1 MALQSTSILLQQQ
14 KALGDANKFVD
25 YSENID
31 KTLGEAIRKEV
42 DVRKKAEDNY
52 SQSMTEYE
60 IEQLKSDEYPADW
73 GPAMTSELNRQ
84 KQEYAAAAQVVKNT
98 RDKTSQEYID
108 AVAKM
113 SQLKTGMQGMRTKI
127 DLWKEN
133 ASEFAKLAEEGAITE
148 GLSVNERNKLFGY
161 NNSKNTKPVFQ
172 DGKFG
177 VEYTWVDKDGNERTE
192 IAYEG
197 EEPRV
202 VPPATKEIE
211 AINAKYNDA
220 VKLIGEGKWNEQAW
234 TQDIRNFT
242 NTLNFDQ
249 LRSFAGD
256 FESVN
261 GMQKFDDIGFV
272 KQRQEAY
279 ERTNPNSEYGKWW
292 QDPANKGELKE
303 GITQFF
309 KDTYLPKF
317 RAFKQDQVNTSRRNQ
332 AYNRALGGDKN
343 AFNIYKTMQV
353 NDDVRRMLSSHNVPN
368 GEDGKMYIS
377 QIETVFNGA
386 GLVDADG
393 APLNLGFIPA
403 GMDRKGIDVE
413 TAGYEEVVG
422 LVEKARAE
430 GKVSDANIRGT
441 TDGRFKQNIYDID
454 ALKPG
459 DSIVI
464 YPSEIRTA
472 GDENM
477 TRAQRAKYKPTAI
490 TIPEGLDSRRAVEA
504 FFRKAYKDSFE
515 DMVLDDAYLAGYGDG
530 TTPDN
535 PLVTE

>member
-1 MALQSTSILLQQQ
+1 MALESTSILLQQQ

-25 YSENID
+25 YSETIN
-31 KTLGEAIRKEV
+31 KTLGKAIEKEVEIRKE
-42 DVRKKAEDNY
+42 AEDTY
-52 SQSMTEYE
+52 SESMTEYE
-60 IEQLKSDEYPADW
+60 IEKLQTDEYPEDW
-73 GPAMTSELNRQ
+73 GPQMTAELSKQ
-84 KQEYAAAAQVVKNT
+84 KQEYAEAAQIVKTT
-98 RDKTSQEYID
+98 RDKTSKEYID

-113 SQLKTGMQGMRTKI
+113 SKLKVGMSGMRTKI
-127 DLWKEN
+127 GLWKEN
-133 ASEFAKLAEEGAITE
+133 AREFAQLAEEGAITE
-148 GLSVNERNKLFGY
+148 GLSVNERNKLLGY
-161 NNSKNTKPVFQ
+161 NNSKNTKPVFR
-172 DGKFG
+172 DGRFG
-177 VEYTWVDKDGNERTE
+177 VEYNWIDKDGNPQTST
-192 IAYEG
+192 AYEG

-202 VPPATKEIE
+202 VAPATKEIE
-211 AINAKYNDA
+211 AMNAKYNDA
-220 VKLIGEGKWNEQAW
+220 VKLIGEGKWNETAW
-234 TQDIRNFT
+234 TQDVRNFT

-261 GMQKFDDIGFV
+261 GLQTFDDIEFV
-272 KQRQEAY
+272 KTRQEQY
-279 ERTNPNSEYGKWW
+279 EKTNPDSDFGKWW

-317 RAFKQDQVNTSRRNQ
+317 RAFKVEQEATGRRNQ

-343 AFNIYKTMQV
+343 AFNVYKTMQI

-368 GEDGKMYIS
+368 GEDGKLYIS

-393 APLNLGFIPA
+393 APLNIGFIPA
-403 GMDRKGIDVE
+403 SMDTKGVDV
-413 TAGYEEVVG
+413 TTGGYEDVVS
-422 LVEKARAE
+422 LVEQARKT
-430 GKVSDANIRGT
+430 GRYDANIRG
-441 TDGRFKQNIYDID
+441 DEAGRFKQSIYDVD
-454 ALKPG
+454 SLKAG

-472 GDENM
+472 GDEQT
-477 TRAQRAKYKPTAI
+477 TREQRAKYKPSVI
-490 TIPEGLDSRRAVEA
+490 TIPAGLNSRRSIEA
-504 FFRKAYKDSFE
+504 FFRKAYRDSFE
-515 DMVLDDAYLAGYGDG
+515 NMIVDDAYISGQGDG

>member
-108 AVAKM
+108 AVSKM
-113 SQLKTGMQGMRTKI
+113 SQLKAGMAGMRTKI
-127 DLWKEN
+127 DLWKSN
-133 ASEFAKLAEEGAITE
+133 AQEFAQLAEEGAITE

-202 VPPATKEIE
+202 VAPATAEIE
-211 AINAKYNDA
+211 AVNAKYNDA

-261 GMQKFDDIGFV
+261 GMEKFDDIEFV

-309 KDTYLPKF
+309 RDSYLPKF
-317 RAFKQDQVNTSRRNQ
+317 REFEQEQARKQKINSAYRAFSVT
-332 AYNRALGGDKN
+332 GDEKS
-343 AFNIYKTMQV
+343 FNIVKTMQI
-353 NDDVRRMLSSHNVPN
+353 NDDIRRALSSTDVIGGAT
-368 GEDGKMYIS
+368 GEIYASKIKS
-377 QIETVFNGA
+377 VFEGA
-386 GLVDADG
+386 GLITDEG
-393 APLNLGFIPA
+393 APLEIGFISSA
-403 GMDRKGIDVE
+403 ARGGKNYEGASRE
-413 TAGYEEVVG
+413 TLLTDIEGTG
-422 LVEKARAE
+422 NQILNGSARALE
-430 GKVSDANIRGT
+430 
-441 TDGRFKQNIYDID
+441 
-454 ALKPG
+454 PG

-464 YPSEIRTA
+464 YPSEIRTS
-472 GDENM
+472 GDKED
-477 TRAQRAKYKPTAI
+477 TADQRAKYAPKVI
-490 TIPEGLDSRRAVEA
+490 TIPEGLKSKGRDEIYG
-504 FFRKAYKDSFE
+504 FLLQAYRDSFKNL
-515 DMVLDDAYLAGYGDG
+515 VLNDQYLDRSLD
-530 TTPDN
+530 DN
-535 PLVTE
+535 PLP